1 MICIMPRYDKVI
13 VELILLFVA
22 FLAFYVFSPDISSL
36 FHSAAS
42 TDIKVAKSLF
52 LFLAYFFS
60 LFRNMTAFLLLYL
73 IGGGLI
79 ILNGRRE

>member
-1 MICIMPRYDKVI
+1 MPRYDKVI
-13 VELILLFVA
+13 IELIILFVA
-22 FLAFYVFSPDISSL
+22 FLALYVFSPDISSL
-36 FHSAAS
+36 FRSAAS

-52 LFLAYFFS
+52 LFLAFFFS
-60 LFRNMTAFLLLYL
+60 LFESIAAFIILYL

>member
-1 MICIMPRYDKVI
+1 MIYTMPRYDKVI

-22 FLAFYVFSPDISSL
+22 FLAFYVFSPDICSL
-36 FHSAAS
+36 LHSAAS

-60 LFRNMTAFLLLYL
+60 LFRNMAAFFILYM

-79 ILNGRRE
+79 ILNGMRE